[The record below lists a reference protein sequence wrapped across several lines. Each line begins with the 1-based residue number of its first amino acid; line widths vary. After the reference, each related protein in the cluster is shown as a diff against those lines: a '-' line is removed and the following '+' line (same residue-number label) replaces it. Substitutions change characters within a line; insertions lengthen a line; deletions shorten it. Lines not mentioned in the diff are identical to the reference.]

1 MRYLLASLFAFFIV
15 TFSFAQD
22 KPVIPEVSKSEK
34 QIQDNEGDEQRFSSN
49 ENSRT
54 LRQSAKADKEER
66 PPVTDY
72 KIISIKN
79 DTTFVDTTLTIQKFY
94 KYNYLRKDNFD
105 LLPFSNTGQTYNT
118 LVENF
123 DEESIKPLFGARARH
138 FNYMEV
144 EDIFYYEVPTPLTDL
159 YYKSVF
165 EQGQNLDAFFT
176 MNTSRRFNFSI
187 AYKGLRSLGKYQ
199 HILTSTGNFRFAF
212 SYRTKNDRYQ
222 VKAHYVAQD
231 LLNQENGGLQEQAIT
246 NFVTEDPE
254 FDDRSRLGVNFENA
268 ESVLDG
274 QRFYINQFYDLID
287 QRDTLS
293 VNRIK
298 LGHVLI
304 FKDKFFEYRQDS
316 PSPLFGQSFVTNN
329 LKDRVDLED
338 FNNKV
343 YVTYSNKTLGAL
355 TLQAN
360 HSFYDYGYNSV
371 LIREDGRIPNKIQ
384 GNIFAA
390 GAGYKNIFGGFALD
404 GEVEGNISGDFS
416 GFNFRGTAGYT
427 IKDVANFE
435 ASLKSNSR
443 PANYNHLLYQSSY
456 SNYNWYNEPSYSNV
470 KTNTIEFKVQSD
482 KFLDASASFTNIDD
496 YTYFAIDPADDLI
509 NSFQSNETVSY
520 LKIKVSKDL
529 HWRNFGLD
537 NTIAYQNVSSGQN
550 VFNVPQLVT
559 RNSLYYTDRWF
570 DKALFIQTGV
580 SFKYFTKYNMNAYD
594 PVLAEFYVQNDQEL
608 GGFPLLDLFFN
619 MKVRQTRIFF
629 IAEHFNSPY
638 TGNDFF
644 SAPGYPY
651 RDFNIRFGV
660 VWNFFL

>member
-1 MRYLLASLFAFFIV
+1 MIY
-15 TFSFAQD
+15 
-22 KPVIPEVSKSEK
+22 
-34 QIQDNEGDEQRFSSN
+34 
-49 ENSRT
+49 
-54 LRQSAKADKEER
+54 
-66 PPVTDY
+66 
-72 KIISIKN
+72 
-79 DTTFVDTTLTIQKFY
+79 
-94 KYNYLRKDNFD
+94 
-105 LLPFSNTGQTYNT
+105 
-118 LVENF
+118 
-123 DEESIKPLFGARARH
+123 IKP
-138 FNYMEV
+138 
-144 EDIFYYEVPTPLTDL
+144 
-159 YYKSVF
+159 
-165 EQGQNLDAFFT
+165 
-176 MNTSRRFNFSI
+176 
-187 AYKGLRSLGKYQ
+187 
-199 HILTSTGNFRFAF
+199 
-212 SYRTKNDRYQ
+212 
-222 VKAHYVAQD
+222 
-231 LLNQENGGLQEQAIT
+231 
-246 NFVTEDPE
+246 
-254 FDDRSRLGVNFENA
+254 
-268 ESVLDG
+268 
-274 QRFYINQFYDLID
+274 
-287 QRDTLS
+287 
-293 VNRIK
+293 
-298 LGHVLI
+298 
-304 FKDKFFEYRQDS
+304 FKDKFFEYRQDR
-316 PSPLFGQSFVTNN
+316 PSPLFGESFVTNN

-355 TLQAN
+355 TIQAN

-371 LIREDGRIPNKIQ
+371 LIREDERIPNKIQ

-390 GAGYKNIFGGFALD
+390 GAGYKNKLGGFELD
-404 GEVEGNISGDFS
+404 GKVEANISGDFS

-427 IKDVANFE
+427 IDDEASFE

-456 SNYNWYNEPSYSNV
+456 SNYNWFNEPSYNNV
-470 KTNTIEFKVQSD
+470 KTNTLEFKVQSE
-482 KFLDASASFTNIDD
+482 KYVDASASFTNIDD
-496 YTYFAIDPADDLI
+496 YAYFAIDPSDDLI

-520 LKIKVSKDL
+520 LKIKVNKDL

-550 VFNVPQLVT
+550 VFNVPELVT

-580 SFKYFTKYNMNAYD
+580 TFKYFTKYNMNAYD